1 MKIFTE
7 QQRFNQWWLYTIIG
21 IVFIAM
27 TVPIFLN
34 SEGLFN
40 DKAGKIGVVISF
52 LSIILVVILLRII
65 TLYTRIDEKGIH
77 YQFFPFHRSYKVI
90 IWNDISRVYV
100 RKYKAI
106 SEYGGWGFR
115 GSLLSLRGNLM
126 GNRGVAYSV
135 NGNKGIQIELVN
147 GKKIL
152 IGTQKEVNAE
162 KVIENYNQ
170 YI

>member
-77 YQFFPFHRSYKVI
+77 YQFFPF
-90 IWNDISRVYV
+90 
-100 RKYKAI
+100 
-106 SEYGGWGFR
+106 
-115 GSLLSLRGNLM
+115 
-126 GNRGVAYSV
+126 
-135 NGNKGIQIELVN
+135 Q
-147 GKKIL
+147 
-152 IGTQKEVNAE
+152 
-162 KVIENYNQ
+162 
-170 YI
+170 